1 MDQFRIET
9 DSMGEIEV
17 PVSSLWG
24 AQTQR
29 SLENFNISSRSLEGP
44 FIQAMIEIKRACAQ
58 INSELE
64 QLPENI
70 GEAIIQASEELLNGE
85 FPDQFPLD
93 VYQTGSGTQSNMN
106 VNEVIA
112 NRASQILGGEV
123 GSKLVHPNDHV
134 NKGQSSNDIVPSAMH
149 ISALYE
155 ITYKLI
161 PAIDHLRN
169 SLLAKQEEYM
179 KIVKIGRTH
188 LQDAVP
194 LTLGQEFSGYVS
206 QLDLAK
212 KHLEDSMKNLEFL
225 AVGGTAVGTG
235 LNAHKDLGTKVCDVL
250 SKRLNLN
257 LRADGNKFMLIAGK
271 DGMLATS
278 GALRVLAV
286 SLMKISN
293 DIRWLASGP
302 RGGLGE
308 LILPANEP
316 GSSIMPGKINPTQNE
331 MMIQVAAQVLG
342 NDTAI
347 SVGAQWGVLELNLM
361 KPMIISNLLES
372 IEILSN
378 GMISFADRSVAG
390 LIANTKRID
399 EIVENSLM
407 VVTAL
412 TKIPEIG
419 YDKAAKIAKKAHE
432 EGKTIREI
440 LLENKILTWETCESA
455 NLEGIYCL
463 CDIFQLWDESQ
474 NGRTNLYCGFNGN
487 KMIIFKHK
495 KMEEVPDLNTN

>member
-1 MDQFRIET
+1 MEQDRIET
-9 DSMGEIEV
+9 DSMGEIGV
-17 PVSSLWG
+17 PANSLWG

-44 FIQAMIEIKRACAQ
+44 FIQAMLEIKRACA
-58 INSELE
+58 IVNSELGV
-64 QLPENI
+64 LPENI
-70 GEAIIQASEELLNGE
+70 TNSIIQASDELLNGE

-112 NRASQILGGEV
+112 NRSSQILGADL

-149 ISALYE
+149 VSALYE

-161 PAIDHLRN
+161 PAVDHLREV
-169 SLLAKQEEYM
+169 LFEKQNEFM

-194 LTLGQEFSGYVS
+194 LTLGQEFSGYVA

-212 KHLEDSMKNLEFL
+212 KHLEDSIKNLEYL

-235 LNAHKDLGTKVCDVL
+235 LNAHKELGTKVCVVL
-250 SKRLNLN
+250 SQRLNLN
-257 LRADGNKFMLIAGK
+257 FRADANKFMLIAGK

-347 SVGAQWGVLELNLM
+347 SIGAQWGVLELNLM

-372 IEILSN
+372 IEILAN
-378 GMISFADRSVAG
+378 GMNSFADRSIAG
-390 LIANTKRID
+390 LIANTERID

-419 YDKAAKIAKKAHE
+419 YDKAAKIAKKAHK

-440 LLENKILTWETCESA
+440 LLEDKILTEDQIDASLDLSKMV
-455 NLEGIYCL
+455 NL
-463 CDIFQLWDESQ
+463 D
-474 NGRTNLYCGFNGN
+474 R
-487 KMIIFKHK
+487 M
-495 KMEEVPDLNTN
+495 